1 MPPRGNSYLY
11 PNEIDRLLRMP
22 GGPVGRHCNF
32 VARSVATEAGRIATS
47 RGLVRSGRY
56 AQSFK
61 VEVQRNTREGFR
73 FYVVNRVTGLK
84 PRRRTSYAGVLEFG
98 SQQNAPYDI
107 TPRNPQGWLVFR
119 NSAGKLI
126 KTKRVSHLGVRPY
139 HVMRDALYRVVG
151 RSRS

>member
-56 AQSFK
+56 AQSFR
-61 VEVQRNTREGFR
+61 VEVERNTKDGFQ
-73 FYVVNRVTGLK
+73 FYVVNRVTGLQ
-84 PRRRTSYAGVLEFG
+84 PRRKTSYAGVLEFG
-98 SQQNAPYDI
+98 SQRNARYPI
-107 TPRNPQGWLVFR
+107 RPRNPQGWLVFR
-119 NSAGKLI
+119 NSAGKSI
-126 KTKRVSHLGVRPY
+126 RTKLVMHPGVRPY
-139 HVMRDALYRVVG
+139 HVMRDAMYRIVG
-151 RSRS
+151 RSRP